1 MNILALLP
9 LLVKPQKSEPSQRQ
23 KAIETYTF
31 TSYIPVIVTAT
42 RTSAFTTIFSTFTST
57 ETIGSIIT
65 SGRCLR
71 AAYYENTI
79 LDTEYVNT
87 DTDTLYIV
95 AERVSEDSDFITTMT
110 FTSTFTELPDS
121 RIVIVLSYWTSTST
135 ISPTVITMTSTETA
149 PEGTT
154 ITTRTTTTTTTTD
167 SSTTTDTKTVSI
179 CFQETERP
187 PKRKCCKC
195 CKRKTCDTVN
205 YRPGCPGGSGGNCP
219 VGVCPGVPIGNCNS
233 GNGNGGV
240 CNRGPCQNQ
249 DCKKGVCQDSDCQ
262 HENCN
267 KKNCN
272 KEEPPK
278 ECLPGD
284 EDNNG
289 EDNNGGCSCEECAGN
304 NGILSDEEENIQQG
318 DTPSPENI
326 TYTLDKSE
334 ITKTTASSSSNK
346 SSSKSSTTTTSSSWN
361 SKSFLFAVSLV
372 LIACFLGSN

>member
-95 AERVSEDSDFITTMT
+95 AERASAS
-110 FTSTFTELPDS
+110 
-121 RIVIVLSYWTSTST
+121 
-135 ISPTVITMTSTETA
+135 ISF
-149 PEGTT
+149 TT
-154 ITTRTTTTTTTTD
+154 ITVTTVPPAYESTITFSIKVVESFTPDNITITETYQYLIVSTITESEFDIQTETVTTSYTYD
-167 SSTTTDTKTVSI
+167 GR
-179 CFQETERP
+179 ERP